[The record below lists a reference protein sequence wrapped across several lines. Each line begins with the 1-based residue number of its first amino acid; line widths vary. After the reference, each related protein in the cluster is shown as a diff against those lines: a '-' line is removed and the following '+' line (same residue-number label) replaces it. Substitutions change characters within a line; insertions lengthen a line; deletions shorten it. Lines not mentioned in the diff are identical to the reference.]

1 MSKILVSYFS
11 ASGVTAKAAKELAS
25 AIGADL
31 YEIRPEVPY
40 TKEDLNWMDKKS
52 RSSLEMNDKSSR
64 PALAD
69 GDAGIENYDTVFV
82 GFPIWWYTAPTI
94 INSFLEANDFSKKTV
109 VLFATSGGSGFG
121 KTADDLRVSVSP
133 DTRIVE
139 GRLLNGRI
147 SQEELKTWVKGMGLL

>member
-11 ASGVTAKAAKELAS
+11 ASGVTAKAAKELAA

-31 YEIRPEVPY
+31 YEIRPETPY

-69 GDAGIENYDTVFV
+69 RDAGIEDYDTVFV

-94 INSFLEANDFSKKTV
+94 INSFLETYDFSKKTV

-121 KTADDLRVSVSP
+121 KTAQDLKTSVSP

-139 GRLLNGRI
+139 GKLLNGRI
-147 SQEELKTWVKGMGLL
+147 SREELKAWVEGMGLL